1 MTAKIIDGNAVAR
14 SIRDECR
21 QRVQRIVAQ
30 SGVPPGLA
38 VILVGS
44 DPASRIY
51 VKNKIRACIDV
62 GIRSF
67 RFDYPADVKQ
77 DEVVAKIAELNEDPA
92 VHGILVQLP
101 LPASFDMA
109 RILRTISADKDVDGF
124 HLYNVGGLVV
134 GGTVFPPCTPYGV
147 LKLLQHENISLEGK
161 NVVVVG
167 ASNIVGKPMALML
180 MQHEATVCICHAKTR
195 DLAQFT
201 LLADVLV
208 VAAGY
213 PNLILPQMVRT
224 GAVVID
230 VGINRLAD
238 GRLVGDVDFAGVA
251 AKASYITPVPGGVGP
266 MTVSMLLIN
275 TVTSCERWLR
285 HLSIPVAKEGS
296 PRQPPAANGT
306 GPRIAD
312 LRRPPSQ
319 SGNNAWPPTSS
330 QSIRVRPRP
339 GPFFLAPTPRS
350 RPSRN
355 RNSRSTFRPMA
366 RSSMSPTIC
375 GPRPWQPAA
384 TRFTRQAPRPAISL
398 PSASPISVR
407 RHYCGTAPA
416 GGPSTAPSSGRT
428 GAPPI
433 CARGSNRPAM
443 RPR

>member
-14 SIRDECR
+14 KIRDECR
-21 QRVQRIVAQ
+21 LRVQRIVAQ
-30 SGVPPGLA
+30 SGAAPGLA
-38 VILVGS
+38 VVLVGS

-51 VKNKIRACIDV
+51 VKNKMRACADV

-67 RFDYPADVKQ
+67 RFDYPANVKQ
-77 DEVVAKIAELNEDPA
+77 DEVVGKIAELNEDST

-101 LPASFDMA
+101 LPASFDMT

-147 LKLLQHENISLEGK
+147 LKLLEHENISLEGK

-251 AKASYITPVPGGVGP
+251 PKASYITPVPGGVGP

-275 TVTSCERWLR
+275 TINSCERWLR
-285 HLSIPVAKEGS
+285 HMSIPVAKERLASRAAGS
-296 PRQPPAANGT
+296 
-306 GPRIAD
+306 
-312 LRRPPSQ
+312 
-319 SGNNAWPPTSS
+319 
-330 QSIRVRPRP
+330 
-339 GPFFLAPTPRS
+339 
-350 RPSRN
+350 
-355 RNSRSTFRPMA
+355 
-366 RSSMSPTIC
+366 
-375 GPRPWQPAA
+375 
-384 TRFTRQAPRPAISL
+384 
-398 PSASPISVR
+398 
-407 RHYCGTAPA
+407 
-416 GGPSTAPSSGRT
+416 
-428 GAPPI
+428 
-433 CARGSNRPAM
+433 
-443 RPR
+443 